1 MATIASFV
9 VPTSL
14 FRWCPRSLF
23 LLTQAKIIILIRRPK
38 VSGLRSGQ
46 QLLEIS
52 EVLHNSCHPLPGK
65 NCSTTCRVIVNILP
79 ATSNRR
85 PTHNVRQQGGVLSH
99 ASGRAEVGMIQQLR
113 SHTHQ
118 PSLCLGFWSVPVC
131 LIPALA
137 RFFFLLKDIQYEMKP
152 FKNLSHDVL
161 FSPVGWSLSLQGAFI
176 YTLYTGHII
185 CK

>member
-1 MATIASFV
+1 MAMIASLV

-118 PSLCLGFWSVPVC
+118 ILSSSLILPPSVSWLLSSWSQDGCSSSRHCIFNQVQQSLKELCGIW
-131 LIPALA
+131 
-137 RFFFLLKDIQYEMKP
+137 KW
-152 FKNLSHDVL
+152 FK
-161 FSPVGWSLSLQGAFI
+161 G
-176 YTLYTGHII
+176 
-185 CK
+185 